1 MTPESSSAQTT
12 TTGSTPSTRAKAS
25 LAAPSKD
32 RSPKAGSPNPSRSL
46 ADAKASNQ
54 PALIITGEG
63 AFDEQSLTGKVV
75 GTIAEIAEDADATLA
90 IVAGRMD
97 SPEPKGALS
106 SQLSQQGTMHEQLKE
121 AGRAIAEKFSA
132 SLA

>member
-1 MTPESSSAQTT
+1 MADVL
-12 TTGSTPSTRAKAS
+12 GLRS
-25 LAAPSKD
+25 L
-32 RSPKAGSPNPSRSL
+32 L

-63 AFDEQSLTGKVV
+63 AFDELSLTGKVV

-106 SQLSQQGTMHEQLKE
+106 AQLSQQGTMHEQLKE